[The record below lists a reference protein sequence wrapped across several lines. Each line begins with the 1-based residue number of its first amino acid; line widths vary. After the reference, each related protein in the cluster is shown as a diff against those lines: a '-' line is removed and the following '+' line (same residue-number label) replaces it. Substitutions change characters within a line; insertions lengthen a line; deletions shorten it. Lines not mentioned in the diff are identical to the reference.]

1 VLAVGTLEPRKNLAR
16 AIEAAARIGVDLRVV
31 GAPGWGG
38 VEARGA
44 NVTWL
49 GSVDDDE
56 LARQYRGALCVIYP
70 SVYEGFGL
78 PVLEAMACGAAVVT
92 SAGGATA
99 EVAGDAALLVDPLD
113 VGAIAGG
120 IETAIASREALR
132 LRGIDRAR
140 GFSWD
145 EAARLTQAVYE
156 EAA

>member
-1 VLAVGTLEPRKNLAR
+1 
-16 AIEAAARIGVDLRVV
+16 
-31 GAPGWGG
+31 
-38 VEARGA
+38 
-44 NVTWL
+44 
-49 GSVDDDE
+49 
-56 LARQYRGALCVIYP
+56 
-70 SVYEGFGL
+70 
-78 PVLEAMACGAAVVT
+78 VLEAMACGAAVVT

-132 LRGIDRAR
+132 LRGIERAR
-140 GFSWD
+140 AFSWD